1 MGGKGSARSPDCHV
15 ERVIPG
21 WKDIVQPYRDDAK
34 FWSSVWQSAGRPSNG
49 VLKDLMSRTR
59 NQFQYAIRRVKKM
72 SNSLRAKRLLE
83 ASEVDTVELLKEMK
97 KVKGGNK
104 GNHDL
109 PDVVG
114 GVSGKPQV
122 VEEFRRVYSLLYNSS
137 DTSVDLA
144 KLKDIIENEISE
156 ESLADIDRVS
166 GPAVKQAA
174 CRMKPSKPDIS
185 GSYTSDAI
193 LNAPDIF
200 FDLLAKVY
208 RS

>member
-1 MGGKGSARSPDCHV
+1 
-15 ERVIPG
+15 
-21 WKDIVQPYRDDAK
+21 
-34 FWSSVWQSAGRPSNG
+34 
-49 VLKDLMSRTR
+49 
-59 NQFQYAIRRVKKM
+59 M

-114 GVSGKPQV
+114 GVSGQPQV
-122 VEEFRRVYSLLYNSS
+122 VEEFRKVYSALYNSS

-156 ESLADIDRVS
+156 ESLYHNSR
-166 GPAVKQAA
+166 
-174 CRMKPSKPDIS
+174 
-185 GSYTSDAI
+185 
-193 LNAPDIF
+193 
-200 FDLLAKVY
+200 
-208 RS
+208 